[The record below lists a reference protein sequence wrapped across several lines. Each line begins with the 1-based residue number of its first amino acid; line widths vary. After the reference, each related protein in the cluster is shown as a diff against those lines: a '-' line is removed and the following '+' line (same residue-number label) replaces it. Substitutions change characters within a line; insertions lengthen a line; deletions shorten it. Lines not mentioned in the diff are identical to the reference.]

1 MRGVPPPTYLPNC
14 IKIQYT
20 VCKWRPICRQQYVN
34 WFNRS
39 KLDASGFVFFQRL
52 IKTARSIYFRFG
64 RPLGMV
70 GPERDDNFQPNAC
83 SCSTAMPR
91 GSSPRHHPA
100 VASVPPHSLRRLA
113 TAEDSLSTRNFA
125 DFETTARAPF
135 STTFLPL
142 QLSE

>member
-1 MRGVPPPTYLPNC
+1 VACLRRHTCQIASKSNIQFVNGVRYAANNMSTGLIDRNWMR
-14 IKIQYT
+14 
-20 VCKWRPICRQQYVN
+20 R
-34 WFNRS
+34 
-39 KLDASGFVFFQRL
+39 ASFFFQRL

-70 GPERDDNFQPNAC
+70 GPERHDNFQPNAC